1 MPDQSV
7 RRTHFDRPVNDVP
20 CGIFDVDMYPGMRIQ
35 ELDFRNLSFECDV
48 LVGIVFRRER
58 MMRQGRSRGEKQ
70 NRNHTRKY
78 RLDLLGVTTVDQLHG
93 AKFKA
98 PKKTALSQISLILGR
113 VRLEWQYVVVRTN
126 YPLELTPHT
135 VRLV

>member
-70 NRNHTRKY
+70 NRNHTKKY
-78 RLDLLGVTTVDQLHG
+78 RLDLHGWPPVDKLNG
-93 AKFKA
+93 AKEKA
-98 PKKTALSQISLILGR
+98 VMKTRLLRILQ
-113 VRLEWQYVVVRTN
+113 RLYGVGTLRQ
-126 YPLELTPHT
+126 
-135 VRLV
+135 

>member
-7 RRTHFDRPVNDVP
+7 RRTHFDRPVNDLP

-70 NRNHTRKY
+70 NRNHTKKY
-78 RLDLLGVTTVDQLHG
+78 RFDLHGCPPVDQLNG
-93 AKFKA
+93 AKYKA
-98 PKKTALSQISLILGR
+98 LMKTNLYQI
-113 VRLEWQYVVVRTN
+113 VQRLERAGI
-126 YPLELTPHT
+126 
-135 VRLV
+135 